1 MKAGMTTKQRKILH
15 HSNKASPLIT
25 ILEGA
30 VRSGKTWLDNLIWM
44 QHIWNL
50 RDKGFDF
57 IVTGH
62 TIGSIER
69 NVLKPLYDMF
79 GVDTKLNK
87 HNQFKMLG
95 NTINCFGAD
104 KMDAYKV
111 MTGMTSHGWYGNEIT
126 LQHENTIQEA
136 FNRCSGDGYR
146 IFWDTNPDYPE
157 HPVKL
162 QYINKSGE
170 KLESGRLR
178 IQAWHFKITDN
189 PYLSKE
195 YVENLKASTPTGMW
209 YDRAINGLWVAAEG
223 LIYTD
228 WDPNIHVIE
237 PFEIP
242 ADWQRVRAIDLGYV
256 NPFVCLWGA
265 IDHDGRLYV
274 YDEHYEAGKLIEHH
288 AAAIKQSTDP
298 VVWTVRDHDAQE
310 GAELE
315 KNLIYTIPAK
325 KDVLPGIQKVAA
337 RLKTQPDGKPRLYI
351 MDSCPNTR
359 REVGKYQW
367 LKKKAA

>member
-1 MKAGMTTKQRKILH
+1 MKPGMTIKQRAILH
-15 HSNKASPLIT
+15 HSNKKKPLIT

-30 VRSGKTWLDNLIWM
+30 VRSGKTWLNNLLWL
-44 QHIWNL
+44 QHIWSFKN
-50 RDKGFDF
+50 KGFDF
-57 IVTGH
+57 IITGH

-79 GVDTKLNK
+79 GIDTKLNK
-87 HNQFKMLG
+87 HNQFKMFG
-95 NTINCFGAD
+95 NTLNCFGAD

-162 QYINKSGE
+162 EYINKSGD
-170 KLESGRLR
+170 KLENGRLR
-178 IQAWHFKITDN
+178 IKAWHFKITDN

-195 YVENLKASTPTGMW
+195 YVENLKASTPSGMW
-209 YDRAINGLWVAAEG
+209 YERAISGLWVAAEG
-223 LIYTD
+223 LVYTGF
-228 WDPNIHVIE
+228 DPNIHIIE
-237 PFEIP
+237 PFKIP
-242 ADWQRVRAIDLGYV
+242 GDWQRVRGIDLGYA

-265 IDHDGRLYV
+265 IDHDGRLYI
-274 YDEHYEAGKLIEHH
+274 YDEHYEAGQLIKHH
-288 AAAIKQSTDP
+288 AAAIEQRPDP
-298 VVWTVRDHDAQE
+298 VIWTVRDHDAQE

-315 KNLIYTIPAK
+315 ANGIFTIPAK

-337 RLKTQPDGKPRLYI
+337 RLQVQADGKPRLYI
-351 MDSCPNTR
+351 VDTCSNTR
-359 REVGKYQW
+359 REISKYQW

>member
-1 MKAGMTTKQRKILH
+1 MSIGLSKKQHNIIGYD
-15 HSNKASPLIT
+15 NIENPLIT

-30 VRSGKTWLDNLIWM
+30 VRSGKTYLNNLLWWS
-44 QHIWNL
+44 HVREYKN
-50 RDKGFDF
+50 KGYDF
-57 IVTGH
+57 IITGH

-79 GVDTKLNK
+79 GIDTKLTK

-111 MTGMTSHGWYGNEIT
+111 MTGMTSHGWYANEIT

-136 FNRCSGDGYR
+136 FNRCSGAGYR

-157 HPVKL
+157 HPVKME
-162 QYINKSGE
+162 YINKSGE
-170 KLESGRLR
+170 KLQNGRLR
-178 IQAWHFKITDN
+178 IRAWHFKISDN

-195 YVENLKASTPTGMW
+195 YVENLKASTPSGMW

-223 LIYTD
+223 LVYTG
-228 WDPNIHVIE
+228 WDPNIHVVE

-242 ADWQRVRAIDLGYV
+242 KDWQRVRAIDLGYV

-265 IDHDGRLYV
+265 IDHDGRLYI
-274 YDEHYEAGKLIEHH
+274 YDEYYEAGQLIKHH
-288 AAAIKQSTDP
+288 AAAIKQRPESIA
-298 VVWTVRDHDAQE
+298 WTVRDHDAQE

-315 KNLIYTIPAK
+315 ANGIRTIPAK

-337 RLKTQPDGKPRLYI
+337 RLQIQPDGKPRIYI
-351 MDSCPNTR
+351 VETCTNTR
-359 REVGKYQW
+359 REISKYQW